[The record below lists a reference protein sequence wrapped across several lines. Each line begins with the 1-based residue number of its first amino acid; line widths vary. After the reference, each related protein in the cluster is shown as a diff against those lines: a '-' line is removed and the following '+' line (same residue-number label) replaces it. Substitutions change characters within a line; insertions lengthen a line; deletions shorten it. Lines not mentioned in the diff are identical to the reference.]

1 MPAPRTVNT
10 PAELL
15 PYLFE
20 TWPDTKR
27 TRVKQWLKFG
37 SVHVNGRVVTKHNH
51 ELKPGDKVA
60 IEVDRMARKA
70 APPLPTGL
78 KIVHEDDAI
87 IVLDKGPGWLTVAL
101 DSGKGR
107 TAYAALTDHVRASNP
122 RNRVWIV
129 HRLDRDTSG
138 LIVFAKTEPYK
149 RVLQQNWHKFD
160 KTYHAIVEGVMK
172 RDSGTLRCHLNEE
185 FSLRVRSVPPDDDT
199 REAITHFKVLQR
211 THNTTLVELKL
222 ETGRRHQLR
231 VHLSDMG
238 HPIVGDKP
246 YGAVTDPAKRLA
258 LHATELRFVHPAT
271 EQKMVFNLP
280 LPDVLKKLIP
290 SPK

>member
-1 MPAPRTVNT
+1 M
-10 PAELL
+10 
-15 PYLFE
+15 
-20 TWPDTKR
+20 
-27 TRVKQWLKFG
+27 
-37 SVHVNGRVVTKHNH
+37 
-51 ELKPGDKVA
+51 
-60 IEVDRMARKA
+60 
-70 APPLPTGL
+70 
-78 KIVHEDDAI
+78 
-87 IVLDKGPGWLTVAL
+87 
-101 DSGKGR
+101 
-107 TAYAALTDHVRASNP
+107 
-122 RNRVWIV
+122 
-129 HRLDRDTSG
+129 
-138 LIVFAKTEPYK
+138 
-149 RVLQQNWHKFD
+149 LQQNWHKFD